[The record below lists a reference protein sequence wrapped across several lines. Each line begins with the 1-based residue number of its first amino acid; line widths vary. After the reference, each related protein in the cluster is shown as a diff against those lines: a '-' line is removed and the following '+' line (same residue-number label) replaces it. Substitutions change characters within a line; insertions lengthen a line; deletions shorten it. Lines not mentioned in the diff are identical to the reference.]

1 MKDMASEY
9 HIKKDGAIY
18 KNPKLKHALLNLSD
32 ADVEGLEKF
41 IENCKVENFTIEHK
55 DGLVTRINFGSSGYI
70 SLLKED
76 LNNGVLKYSRNCE
89 TDMEVSAKKILAK
102 YFFMLDTCSRR

>member
-32 ADVEGLEKF
+32 ADIEGLEKF
-41 IENCKVENFTIEHK
+41 IESCKVENFAIEHE

-76 LNNGVLKYSRNCE
+76 INNGVLEYGRNCKAN
-89 TDMEVSAKKILAK
+89 MEVPARKILTK
-102 YFFMLDTCSRR
+102 YFFMLDAYSKK